1 MKRDFGALSAALLY
15 AAFGAAWIILTDAF
29 ALRFAEGSVPSM
41 QTWKGLLYVG
51 ITTVLVYGL
60 VRYSTRRIR
69 EERSRFREM
78 ADNVGDLFFSHDVLR
93 NRQLYAGVAF
103 QALWGRPPGEILA
116 NPLSYLEGVHPEDRD
131 AVVDALRRQREGE
144 VTEQEYRVVRPDG
157 STIWVM
163 ARAIPIKDSAGQVV
177 RVVGVVRDIT
187 DIKVAQQALANSQRQ
202 FSTLIDNLPGA
213 TYRCLLD
220 PHWTTLFMSEGIHA
234 LTGHHASEFQNG
246 SVTYARLIH
255 PVDRERVFR
264 SALKGAQSGQSF
276 ELEYRVIH
284 RDGTDKVVWERTR
297 YFPEGSG
304 AGGFLEG
311 FILDVTDRKRAEDER
326 QRLEERVQQ
335 SEKLEAIGQLAGGI
349 AHDFNNLLTV
359 ILVRTEMALRKLK
372 PGDAMYAGLREIQD
386 AADRSAGLA
395 RQLLTYSKRQPM
407 KIRSLALEPFVEAAL
422 PMLRRLVGGDIRL
435 ACALPQGLWP
445 VAITPT
451 QIDQIL
457 VNLCLNARDAMPCG
471 GKLRIEIHN
480 VTIDEED
487 CRRHPRL
494 RPGQHVV
501 ISVADTGT
509 GMDRHTMSRLFE
521 PFFTTKEIGKGTGLG
536 LPIVHGIVSQLRGS
550 IEVDSEPGKGSVFRI
565 FVPRAPSAEAAEDM
579 IS

>member
-1 MKRDFGALSAALLY
+1 MKRDLEPLSAALLY
-15 AAFGAAWIILTDAF
+15 AAFGAAWVVFTDTYAF
-29 ALRFAEGSVPSM
+29 RFSNQDVPSL

-51 ITTVLVYGL
+51 LTACFVYGL

-69 EERSRFREM
+69 EKRSRFREM
-78 ADNVGDLFFSHDVLR
+78 ADNVGDLFFSHDVAR
-93 NRQLYAGVAF
+93 NRQLYAGPAF
-103 QALWGRPPGEILA
+103 EVLWGRKPEEIFA
-116 NPLSYLEGVHPEDRD
+116 DALSYLEGIHPDDR
-131 AVVDALRRQREGE
+131 AAAQEALIRQREGE
-144 VTEQEYRVVRPDG
+144 ATEQEYRIVRPDG

-163 ARAIPIKDSAGQVV
+163 ARSTPIKDPDGKVV
-177 RVVGVVRDIT
+177 RVVGIVRDIT
-187 DIKVAQQALANSQRQ
+187 DIKDAQQALAASQRQ
-202 FSTLIDNLPGA
+202 LSTLIGNLPGA

-220 PHWTTLFMSEGIHA
+220 PHRTTLYMSEGIFP
-234 LTGHHASEFQNG
+234 LTGHHPADFLNG
-246 SVTYARLIH
+246 SVTYAQLIH
-255 PVDRERVFR
+255 PADRDHVYRTLVQQAPHTRGLEI
-264 SALKGAQSGQSF
+264 
-276 ELEYRVIH
+276 EYRLLH
-284 RDGTDKVVWERTR
+284 RDGTEKTVWERSR
-297 YFPEGSG
+297 FFPEEGG
-304 AGGFLEG
+304 DGFLEG
-311 FILDVTDRKRAEDER
+311 FILDITDRKRAENER

-372 PGDAMYAGLREIQD
+372 PGDAMHAGLREIQD

-395 RQLLTYSKRQPM
+395 RQLLTYSKRQPV
-407 KIRSLALEPFVEAAL
+407 KIRSITLEPLVEAAL

-435 ACALPQGLWP
+435 ACSLPSGLWP

-457 VNLCLNARDAMPCG
+457 VNLCLNARDAMPRG

-494 RPGQHVV
+494 RPGQHVI

-521 PFFTTKEIGKGTGLG
+521 PFFTTKDIGKGTGLG

-550 IEVDSEPGKGSVFRI
+550 IDVDSEPGKGSVFRI
-565 FVPRAPSAEAAEDM
+565 FLPRAQSAETADDM